1 MKAVILAA
9 GAGSRLRPIT
19 SNKPKC
25 LVRVAGR
32 PILDYQIK
40 AYASAGV
47 KDILIVAGY
56 QAEKVREY
64 CKNVKDVN
72 IKIIENTAYEITE
85 NMYSLYLAMN
95 QVGQQSFIL
104 SNGDVVFDAEIAYQ
118 VINNEC
124 GDVIVVDVGA
134 YSEESMKVTVD
145 EYGYINDISKKIPA
159 DKAFGSSIDVY
170 KFSADSARILFERIR
185 KIIEEENNLKDWTEV
200 ALQRLLSSNILKM
213 RPFDTLKKR
222 WIEIDDYEDLI
233 LAEKYFSVFD
243 VSLKDKK
250 LCFLDLDGT
259 VYLGDRLIS
268 GAREFVEELRKQ
280 DILFYFLSNNSSY
293 SKRDYVDK
301 LRKIGINA
309 VEDNIILSTDGLI
322 EFLVGNNVTDVFVV
336 GTESMQKSI
345 ARTGINTKAEKPEYV
360 VLGYDTEL
368 TYKKLSRAAI
378 HLFNGAD
385 LLATHC
391 DVVCP
396 TPEGPVPDI
405 GSILALLEKATGK
418 IPVKIFGKPNPEMV
432 EHVMLRNGI
441 GKEETMII
449 GDRTYTDMEMAKRIG
464 CDFILVLSGES
475 KREDIEDCSEFPD
488 LSVKDIGEFLE
499 FSYSR

>member
-9 GAGSRLRPIT
+9 GVGSRLRPIT

-25 LVRVAGR
+25 LVRVVGR

-47 KDILIVAGY
+47 KDILIVVGY
-56 QAEKVREY
+56 QAQKVREY
-64 CKNVKDVN
+64 CKHIKDVN
-72 IKIIENTAYEITE
+72 IKIIENTAYETTE

-104 SNGDVVFDAEIAYQ
+104 SNGDVVFDAEIAYRL
-118 VINNEC
+118 INSEC

-134 YSEESMKVTVD
+134 YSAESMKVTVD

-170 KFSADSARILFERIR
+170 RFSDDSASILFERIR

-243 VSLKDKK
+243 VSLKEKK

-259 VYLGDRLIS
+259 V
-268 GAREFVEELRKQ
+268 
-280 DILFYFLSNNSSY
+280 YFLSNNSSY

-345 ARTGINTKAEKPEYV
+345 ARTGINTEAEKPEYV

-368 TYKKLSRAAI
+368 TYRKLSRAAI

-385 LLATHC
+385 LIATHC

-432 EHVMLRNGI
+432 EHVMLRNGV
-441 GKEETMII
+441 GKEETMIV

-488 LSVKDIGEFLE
+488 LSVKDIGELLE